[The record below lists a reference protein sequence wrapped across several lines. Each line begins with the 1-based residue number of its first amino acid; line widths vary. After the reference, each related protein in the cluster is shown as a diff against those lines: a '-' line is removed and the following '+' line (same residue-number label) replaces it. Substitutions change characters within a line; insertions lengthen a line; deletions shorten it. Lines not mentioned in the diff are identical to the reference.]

1 MKIFHS
7 PSEVLL
13 PGRNPSAFADALNP
27 PPSPPP
33 DRSTL
38 PFPDRPGSSNSR
50 RHPRYPLS
58 LPCIIEWPGG
68 KRILGVVVD
77 LSLGGVCLH
86 TEASVE
92 ALRFFTLEVIEP
104 GFELHL
110 TCEVREVRDLW
121 DKRVVH
127 ASFAQAAPRPGVDG
141 AVDHARQRHL
151 ASEASSHSFVRVLRD
166 VFRRRAVY
174 RLRLG
179 SGPPFKTA
187 SAQVSAA
194 SGIGRA
200 CRAPDTTRFG
210 HRAVR
215 APSGPL

>member
-68 KRILGVVVD
+68 KRVLGVVVD

-86 TEASVE
+86 TAGSAE
-92 ALRFFTLEVIEP
+92 ALHLFTLEVIEP
-104 GFELHL
+104 GFEMHL

-121 DKRVVH
+121 DRRVIH
-127 ASFAQAAPRPGVDG
+127 ARLAPSAGAEGLEDALAQAQ
-141 AVDHARQRHL
+141 ARHVARSL
-151 ASEASSHSFVRVLRD
+151 DSIS
-166 VFRRRAVY
+166 
-174 RLRLG
+174 RLRRLLR
-179 SGPPFKTA
+179 FLLR
-187 SAQVSAA
+187 
-194 SGIGRA
+194 GR
-200 CRAPDTTRFG
+200 R
-210 HRAVR
+210 V
-215 APSGPL
+215 